1 MIKIGDFSKLSMV
14 SIRMLRHYDSIG
26 LLAPEKIDPITG
38 YRYYTPAQLTTAG
51 RIQSLKNMGFSL
63 SAIGSILREYNDP
76 ESLKRYLLLHL
87 VQIKEDADKIQKQVT
102 MVESMIERLGKD
114 GISMNY
120 NVSVKEFAPIKVM
133 SLRGIIPA
141 YENEGDLWQELY
153 RQTAGQN
160 VQPASPPYYAAVFY
174 DEGFKE
180 SDVDVEIQ
188 ASVTGDYHDTEQV
201 KFKMTTPITAATVVV
216 KGDYSQMSDVCE
228 AIANWVSD
236 NGYAFS
242 GPMFNI
248 YHVGP
253 ACDKNPANWVTEVCF
268 PVIKK

>member
-26 LLAPEKIDPITG
+26 LLVPEKIDPITG

-87 VQIKEDADKIQKQVT
+87 VQIKEDADKIQKQIT
-102 MVESMIERLGKD
+102 MVESMIKRLGKD

-160 VQPASPPYYAAVFY
+160 VQPASRRITRLSFTTR
-174 DEGFKE
+174 
-180 SDVDVEIQ
+180 
-188 ASVTGDYHDTEQV
+188 ASRRATSMS
-201 KFKMTTPITAATVVV
+201 KFRRL
-216 KGDYSQMSDVCE
+216 
-228 AIANWVSD
+228 
-236 NGYAFS
+236 
-242 GPMFNI
+242 
-248 YHVGP
+248 
-253 ACDKNPANWVTEVCF
+253 
-268 PVIKK
+268 

>member
-26 LLAPEKIDPITG
+26 LLVPEKIDPITG

-120 NVSVKEFAPIKVM
+120 NVAVKEFAPIQVM
-133 SLRGIIPA
+133 SLRGVIPA

-153 RQTAGQN
+153 KQTAEQN
-160 VQPASPPYYAAVFY
+160 VQLASPPYHAAVF
-174 DEGFKE
+174 
-180 SDVDVEIQ
+180 
-188 ASVTGDYHDTEQV
+188 
-201 KFKMTTPITAATVVV
+201 TTRALRRPTSTS
-216 KGDYSQMSDVCE
+216 KSRRL
-228 AIANWVSD
+228 
-236 NGYAFS
+236 
-242 GPMFNI
+242 
-248 YHVGP
+248 
-253 ACDKNPANWVTEVCF
+253 
-268 PVIKK
+268 